1 MRPEQKH
8 EQQFNAVLEVDRL
21 LRVTFWQS
29 QRTHTHKQTQAALK
43 IGLNH
48 QAGWSYHDIIASAIY
63 GQR

>member
-1 MRPEQKH
+1 M
-8 EQQFNAVLEVDRL
+8 QF
-21 LRVTFWQS
+21 LRWTDCSELHFGKVS
-29 QRTHTHKQTQAALK
+29 AHIHIKQTQAVLK